1 MTRTIHI
8 TEEPVILSGFN
19 AILKPSKF
27 GYSLK
32 AVVGEDIVN
41 KLEEERKDCLDWAQ
55 GKLSCKPNRAT
66 LKPTPWEEVYP
77 GKFIVKF
84 SWKEENKPPVVDT
97 EGTLITNEDLPVYE
111 GSQVKIGFTQKPYI
125 LRDGTTYG
133 TSLKLSGVQIV
144 KVILPN
150 GRILECKGYW
160 DSADRRKIRAV
171 IKDNPDIDL
180 RMVFQD
186 PYKKISKKSKTTY
199 ATWCDRY
206 DIKWCAY
213 HTIPIDWLI

>member
-1 MTRTIHI
+1 MTRPIHI
-8 TEEPVILSGFN
+8 TQEPVVLSGFN

-41 KLEEERKDCLDWAQ
+41 KLEEEREDCLDWAK

-77 GKFIVKF
+77 GKYLVKF

-133 TSLKLSGVQIV
+133 TSLKLSGVQII
-144 KVILPN
+144 KVQ
-150 GRILECKGYW
+150 
-160 DSADRRKIRAV
+160 DSASLGGDLDEKGVADLFGKTEGF
-171 IKDNPDIDL
+171 KDGDID
-180 RMVFQD
+180 
-186 PYKKISKKSKTTY
+186 TTE
-199 ATWCDRY
+199 AAGTPASVED
-206 DIKWCAY
+206 DF
-213 HTIPIDWLI
+213 